1 MGSKQAT
8 ASKEMISKRLL
19 CLLSTLM
26 AVALVNS
33 KSADLVRR
41 INKASIDV
49 CLEGWLRGEAS
60 IIGAHAD
67 QENFYFEWVPTGD
80 RYPFAE
86 FPAFYNQF
94 KGDALE
100 RTGWYNVTFYNFIQ
114 WEEGTQL
121 YESAQWVVDG
131 YDSGDYTLMV
141 DNGLLKWGRT
151 QKLPY
156 LTKETFQGKHLCNK
170 PDRVCKT
177 AVVKAKKAQVNSRS
191 AELTTRINKASIDV
205 CLEGW
210 LRGEASIIGAHA
222 DQENFYFEW
231 VPTGER
237 YPFKEFPAFYK
248 QIKGDALARTAGTTH
263 SWWTMAFSSGAG
275 LRNCHTSPRRPS
287 RGNISAINPT
297 ESARLLW

>member
-1 MGSKQAT
+1 MGKQPT

-33 KSADLVRR
+33 RSAELTTR

-100 RTGWYNVTFYNFIQ
+100 RTGWYNVTFYNF
-114 WEEGTQL
+114 T
-121 YESAQWVVDG
+121 QWVVDG
-131 YDSGDYTLMV
+131 YDSGDYTLLV
-141 DNGLLKWGRT
+141 DDGLLKWGRT

-156 LTKETFQGKHLCNK
+156 LTMETFQGKHLCNK

-177 AVVKAKKAQVNSRS
+177 AVVKAKAERAQV
-191 AELTTRINKASIDV
+191 
-205 CLEGW
+205 
-210 LRGEASIIGAHA
+210 
-222 DQENFYFEW
+222 
-231 VPTGER
+231 
-237 YPFKEFPAFYK
+237 FPQY
-248 QIKGDALARTAGTTH
+248 
-263 SWWTMAFSSGAG
+263 
-275 LRNCHTSPRRPS
+275 
-287 RGNISAINPT
+287 
-297 ESARLLW
+297 

>member
-1 MGSKQAT
+1 MGSKQPT

-131 YDSGDYTLMV
+131 YDSGDYTLLV
-141 DNGLLKWGRT
+141 DDGLLKWGRT

-156 LTKETFQGKHLCNK
+156 LTGETFQSKEICNK
-170 PDRVCKT
+170 DDRICKT
-177 AVVKAKKAQVNSRS
+177 ATVKAP
-191 AELTTRINKASIDV
+191 
-205 CLEGW
+205 
-210 LRGEASIIGAHA
+210 
-222 DQENFYFEW
+222 EN
-231 VPTGER
+231 
-237 YPFKEFPAFYK
+237 
-248 QIKGDALARTAGTTH
+248 
-263 SWWTMAFSSGAG
+263 
-275 LRNCHTSPRRPS
+275 
-287 RGNISAINPT
+287 
-297 ESARLLW
+297 

>member
-1 MGSKQAT
+1 MGTRQSLQDCCGESQKSSSQQQECRADHT
-8 ASKEMISKRLL
+8 DQQGQYRRVPGGLAQGRGFYHWSSRRPGKLL
-19 CLLSTLM
+19 LRVGPHWRTLPLQRVPCLLRS
-26 AVALVNS
+26 V
-33 KSADLVRR
+33 
-41 INKASIDV
+41 
-49 CLEGWLRGEAS
+49 
-60 IIGAHAD
+60 
-67 QENFYFEWVPTGD
+67 Q
-80 RYPFAE
+80 
-86 FPAFYNQF
+86 
-94 KGDALE
+94 GDALA

-237 YPFKEFPAFYK
+237 SPFKEFPAFYD
-248 QIKGDALARTAGTTH
+248 QFKGDALARTGWYNVTFYNFIQWEEGTQ
-263 SWWTMAFSSGAG
+263 
-275 LRNCHTSPRRPS
+275 LY
-287 RGNISAINPT
+287 
-297 ESARLLW
+297 ESAQWVVDGYDSGDYTLMVDNGLLKWGRTQ

>member
-1 MGSKQAT
+1 MGSKQPT

-121 YESAQWVVDG
+121 YESAQLVVD
-131 YDSGDYTLMV
+131 D
-141 DNGLLKWGRT
+141 GLLKWGRT

-156 LTKETFQGKHLCNK
+156 LTGETFKSKEICNK
-170 PDRVCKT
+170 DDRICKT
-177 AVVKAKKAQVNSRS
+177 AVV
-191 AELTTRINKASIDV
+191 
-205 CLEGW
+205 G
-210 LRGEASIIGAHA
+210 
-222 DQENFYFEW
+222 
-231 VPTGER
+231 PTGS
-237 YPFKEFPAFYK
+237 K
-248 QIKGDALARTAGTTH
+248 
-263 SWWTMAFSSGAG
+263 SSTGILG
-275 LRNCHTSPRRPS
+275 
-287 RGNISAINPT
+287 
-297 ESARLLW
+297 